1 MSPTMTGPS
10 IRGYLRPMRDNATL
24 DEKISCLEREIVLR
38 VRVYPR
44 LIREGK
50 LTVDERDRELR
61 VMRAILADYV
71 ALRPPAHPGPLFD
84 ER

>member
-1 MSPTMTGPS
+1 MNANSLANT
-10 IRGYLRPMRDNATL
+10 ATL
-24 DEKISCLEREIVLR
+24 DEKVACLEREIVLR

-44 LIREGK
+44 LIREGR